1 MQIGLETFIVM
12 TATIMKL
19 VITMVEIVVIVFQK
33 WDHCRHFNS
42 AHVLNVCVM
51 LLKQIYALFD
61 VFSYASFKNR

>member
-33 WDHCRHFNS
+33 WDHCPHFNS

-51 LLKQIYALFD
+51 LLK
-61 VFSYASFKNR
+61 